1 MEERKEEEAADCI
14 MNPGKFSA
22 HSVRIL
28 SKECRRHK
36 YKNRKLL
43 IHGIIETK
51 DSCKQHKI
59 L

>member
-1 MEERKEEEAADCI
+1 MEEGKKEEADNCI

-22 HSVRIL
+22 HTACIL
-28 SKECRRHK
+28 SKECRRHE

-51 DSCKQHKI
+51 GELQTT
-59 L
+59 